1 MKINKFFIGTMLTLA
16 CTMAFTA
23 CEKGG
28 DDPFGPNPN
37 PNPNPTSDT
46 LTVAQ
51 AIAKQDG
58 KEALVKGYIV
68 GWYNNK
74 SAKVEFSNQNAADTT
89 LNKANVIIAD
99 AADIT
104 DATQVV
110 CVQLTAGPVRDLVNL
125 GTNPDNLGKRVVVKG
140 ILQAYNTLPGLKST
154 SYAEINGKKST
165 DPFTPDPE
173 PDPSSEAL
181 TVAEVIA
188 NQDGS
193 IKTVKGYMVGWFNT
207 KPNPGECVFTNADA
221 PDTTLNRANIL
232 IADLATETDPTKVVC
247 VQLPAGAVRDLVNL
261 GVNPE
266 NLGKELIVKGKL
278 TKYNLLPGVKETSY
292 AEVDGKKS
300 TDPQSELLCYRTKDN
315 GGISGQSLKAG
326 DVVVLKT
333 VIINF
338 RGTYETSYGYFT
350 AINGQVPE
358 GAKTAAEAIE
368 IAKGLQVTTD
378 SKNPFA
384 SDSVFVTGTV
394 TKITEGY
401 SSQYKNVSFYIR

>member
-1 MKINKFFIGTMLTLA
+1 MKFNKFFIGTMLTVA

-23 CEKGG
+23 CDPTEG

-165 DPFTPDPE
+165 DPVTEFYCFR
-173 PDPSSEAL
+173 
-181 TVAEVIA
+181 VGV
-188 NQDGS
+188 GS
-193 IKTVKGYMVGWFNT
+193 IAPATASAMKVGDKVVIKSKIIYYKGT
-207 KPNPGECVFTNADA
+207 KPETVWQSATAGGYKGT
-221 PDTTLNRANIL
+221 IL
-232 IADLATETDPTKVVC
+232 
-247 VQLPAGAVRDLVNL
+247 
-261 GVNPE
+261 
-266 NLGKELIVKGKL
+266 
-278 TKYNLLPGVKETSY
+278 S
-292 AEVDGKKS
+292 
-300 TDPQSELLCYRTKDN
+300 
-315 GGISGQSLKAG
+315 
-326 DVVVLKT
+326 
-333 VIINF
+333 
-338 RGTYETSYGYFT
+338 
-350 AINGQVPE
+350 INGTTP
-358 GAKTAAEAIE
+358 AEAISATE
-368 IAKGLQVTTD
+368 AIAECVKLGPDVVSTSEFTI
-378 SKNPFA
+378 A
-384 SDSVFVTGTV
+384 GEV
-394 TKITEGY
+394 TKVEENGAEKYGNMT
-401 SSQYKNVSFYIR
+401 FYIK